1 MNKFYYCFG
10 CKTFSVVDPEESWC
24 VACKLY
30 WREKHEGKC
39 NQSDEL

>member
-10 CKTFSVVDPEESWC
+10 CKTFSVVAPAESWC
-24 VACKLY
+24 IACKLY
-30 WREKHEGKC
+30 WREKYENKC